1 MARWAW
7 IRGGAVATV
16 VEQDTQPT
24 VLGPW
29 IDVTGQSVGPGWTYN
44 GSVFAAPTVT
54 VSLSPKSFWRRFT
67 TAERELMQDKL
78 ATGTQGVKNK
88 LNAFRDYVATGGN
101 VELADDYIIASVSAL
116 ETAGVLAAGRAA
128 VILA

>member
-54 VSLSPKSFWRRFT
+54 VSLSPKNFWRRFT